1 MKMKKSRGF
10 LLAEAIFS
18 VFITAIIV
26 LILQNLLQNLHSAE
40 KLGHKTDEV
49 AFAYVQ
55 LDRFLHDDA
64 ISYSAPDK
72 SHAEKAVFTRVTN
85 KGEKSSYALEVYIKN
100 DKKMLRTTTTVGGH
114 MPLLVDL
121 RKVDLKTNKEWI
133 KINLTEKDGRKSQ
146 LIFKMD
152 DKPKKNE
159 IKNKE
164 NKG

>member
-1 MKMKKSRGF
+1 MKKSRGF

-18 VFITAIIV
+18 VFITVIIV
-26 LILQNLLQNLHSAE
+26 LILQNLLQNLRSAE

-55 LDRFLHDDA
+55 FDRFLHDDA
-64 ISYSAPDK
+64 ISYSVPNK
-72 SHAEKAVFTRVTN
+72 SHAEMAVFTRVTK
-85 KGEKSSYALEVYIKN
+85 KGEKSSYALEVYTKN
-100 DKKMLRTTTTVGGH
+100 GKKMLRTTTSVGGH
-114 MPLLVDL
+114 MPLLVNL
-121 RKVDLKTNKEWI
+121 RKADLSTNKEQI

-159 IKNKE
+159 TKDE
-164 NKG
+164 DDKG